1 MRNFSNWAE
10 NHVWS
15 FALVLTVVFSPVI
28 IWGAWDTID
37 NFESIL
43 IRIVM
48 GAGIVA
54 VTYIGAGLLLMWNRW
69 TQRKYREKGII
80 K

>member
-1 MRNFSNWAE
+1 MKNLIE

-15 FALVLTVVFSPVI
+15 FALILTVVFSPVV

-37 NFESIL
+37 NAGSIA
-43 IRIVM
+43 IRI
-48 GAGIVA
+48 ALCIGIIV

>member
-1 MRNFSNWAE
+1 MKNWIE
-10 NHVWS
+10 NHVWT
-15 FALVLTVVFSPVI
+15 FALILTVVFSPVI

-37 NFESIL
+37 NAESIA
-43 IRIVM
+43 IRIALCV
-48 GAGIVA
+48 GIIVL
-54 VTYIGAGLLLMWNRW
+54 TYIGAGLLLVWNRW

>member
-1 MRNFSNWAE
+1 MKNLIE

-15 FALVLTVVFSPVI
+15 FALILTVVFSPVV

-37 NFESIL
+37 NAESIA
-43 IRIVM
+43 IRI
-48 GAGIVA
+48 ALCIGIIV

>member
-1 MRNFSNWAE
+1 MKNWIE
-10 NHVWS
+10 NHVWT
-15 FALVLTVVFSPVI
+15 FALILTVVFSPVI

-37 NFESIL
+37 NAESIA
-43 IRIVM
+43 IRISLCV
-48 GAGIVA
+48 GIIVL
-54 VTYIGAGLLLMWNRW
+54 TYIGAGLLLVWNRW

>member
-1 MRNFSNWAE
+1 MKNWIE

-15 FALVLTVVFSPVI
+15 FALILTAVFSPVI

-37 NFESIL
+37 NAESIA
-43 IRIVM
+43 IRIVLCL
-48 GAGIVA
+48 GIIVI
-54 VTYIGAGLLLMWNRW
+54 TYIGAGLLLIWNRW

>member
-1 MRNFSNWAE
+1 MKNLIE

-15 FALVLTVVFSPVI
+15 FALILTVVFSPVI

-37 NFESIL
+37 NAESIA
-43 IRIVM
+43 IRI
-48 GAGIVA
+48 ALCIGIIV

>member
-1 MRNFSNWAE
+1 MKNWIE
-10 NHVWS
+10 NHVWT
-15 FALVLTVVFSPVI
+15 FALILTVVFSPVI

-37 NFESIL
+37 NAESIA
-43 IRIVM
+43 IRI
-48 GAGIVA
+48 ALGIGIIV
-54 VTYIGAGLLLMWNRW
+54 VTYIGAGLLLVWNRW

>member
-1 MRNFSNWAE
+1 MSEWIE
-10 NHVWS
+10 NRVWV
-15 FALVLTVVFSPVI
+15 FALILTVVFSPVI

-37 NFESIL
+37 NAGSVA
-43 IRIVM
+43 IRIILC
-48 GAGIVA
+48 AGIIV

>member
-1 MRNFSNWAE
+1 MKNLIE

-15 FALVLTVVFSPVI
+15 FALILTVVFSPVI

-37 NFESIL
+37 NAESIA
-43 IRIVM
+43 IRIVLCI
-48 GAGIVA
+48 GIIV

>member
-1 MRNFSNWAE
+1 MSEWIE
-10 NHVWS
+10 NRVWV
-15 FALVLTVVFSPVI
+15 FALILTVVFSPVI

-37 NFESIL
+37 NAESVA
-43 IRIVM
+43 IRIILC
-48 GAGIVA
+48 AGIIV

>member
-1 MRNFSNWAE
+1 MKNWIE
-10 NHVWS
+10 NHVWA
-15 FALVLTVVFSPVI
+15 FALIITGVFSPVI

-37 NFESIL
+37 NAESIA
-43 IRIVM
+43 IRITLCV
-48 GAGIVA
+48 GIIV
-54 VTYIGAGLLLMWNRW
+54 VTYIGAGLLLVWNRW

>member
-1 MRNFSNWAE
+1 M
-10 NHVWS
+10 
-15 FALVLTVVFSPVI
+15 
-28 IWGAWDTID
+28 
-37 NFESIL
+37 

-48 GAGIVA
+48 CAGIVA

>member
-1 MRNFSNWAE
+1 MSEWIE
-10 NHVWS
+10 NRVWV
-15 FALVLTVVFSPVI
+15 FALILTVVFSPVI

-37 NFESIL
+37 NAESVA
-43 IRIVM
+43 IRIILC
-48 GAGIVA
+48 AGTIV

-69 TQRKYREKGII
+69 TQRKYRERGII

>member
-1 MRNFSNWAE
+1 MKNWIE
-10 NHVWS
+10 NHVWA
-15 FALVLTVVFSPVI
+15 FALILTVVFSPVN

-37 NFESIL
+37 NAKSIA
-43 IRIVM
+43 IRIALCV
-48 GAGIVA
+48 GIIVL
-54 VTYIGAGLLLMWNRW
+54 TYIGAALLLVWNRW

>member
-1 MRNFSNWAE
+1 MSEWIE
-10 NHVWS
+10 NRVWV
-15 FALVLTVVFSPVI
+15 FALILTVAFSPVI
-28 IWGAWDTID
+28 IWGAWDTI
-37 NFESIL
+37 NNAESVA
-43 IRIVM
+43 IRIILY
-48 GAGIVA
+48 AGIIV